1 MKLSIFT
8 DPHLGVS
15 RKANTTASSSARL
28 NDALFETAMACCDS
42 ELPVFV
48 AGDLFDKSHNSERV
62 IAQGIAVALR
72 AKVMAGNHDEPNRE
86 GDVTSLQL
94 VAKAVPDAII
104 RTPSVGGTY
113 FAQPWPGVYVVPH
126 HASQELFMAALQR
139 ASEHAALHGETKHK
153 YLFVHC
159 NRGVIGVN
167 EVAPDSTLVLSNED
181 EDTLL
186 ETFTTIFYG
195 HEHKP
200 GTYKGD
206 RVIVLGNTHP
216 TGFGD
221 ISDKFRYVLDTEA
234 DELTRQLIWEE
245 ADHFARFELG
255 DPLPTN
261 DEVQFVEVHG
271 AGTRQDVSKYVS
283 EIWDTYPSAF
293 GVRSVCQY
301 TDDVRVGGEAVD
313 FHDIPA
319 IIERDLEGTDLLP
332 LMQELRGSI
341 A

>member
-28 NDALFETAMACCDS
+28 NDALFTQAKKCCNVDG
-42 ELPVFV
+42 PIFV
-48 AGDLFDKSHNSERV
+48 AGDLFDKGNNHERV
-62 IAQGIAVALR
+62 IAQGIAVAQR
-72 AKVMAGNHDEPNRE
+72 ATVLAGNHDSTNRE

-94 VAKAVPDAII
+94 VAEAVPGRVIMAHNI
-104 RTPSVGGTY
+104 RSSR
-113 FAQPWPGVYVVPH
+113 FAEPFPGVFAVPH
-126 HASQELFMAALQR
+126 HASQELFMQALQS
-139 ASEHAALHGETKHK
+139 ASNAAAASPAPNK

-159 NRGVIGVN
+159 NRGIAGIN
-167 EVAPDSTLVLSNED
+167 ETAPDSTLVLSDED

-200 GTYKGD
+200 GAYKGD
-206 RVIVLGNTHP
+206 RVFVLGNTHP

-221 ISDKFRYVLDTEA
+221 ISDKFKYVLDTET
-234 DELTRQLIWEE
+234 DELARQLIWEE
-245 ADHFARFELG
+245 ADHFARLELG

-261 DEVQFVEVHG
+261 DYLQFVEVHG

-301 TDDVRVGGEAVD
+301 TDDVKVDGEAVD

-332 LMQELRGSI
+332 LMQELRGSLQ
-341 A
+341 